1 MVNECAD
8 AGGGPGAMVNIP
20 AEWANPCSKIDPLK
34 NTLPPLRSLTGT
46 EGKSVAV
53 LQQFVIPCLQ

>member
-1 MVNECAD
+1 
-8 AGGGPGAMVNIP
+8 MVNIP